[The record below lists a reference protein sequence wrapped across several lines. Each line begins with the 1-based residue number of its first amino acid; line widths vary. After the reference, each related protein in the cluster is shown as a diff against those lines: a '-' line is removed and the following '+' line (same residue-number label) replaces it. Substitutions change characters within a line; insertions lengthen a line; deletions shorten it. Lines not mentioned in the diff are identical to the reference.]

1 MAKKISNIQAPPP
14 PIPPI
19 PPTSTGYSSRNGVEI
34 TTSTGNKIVIDDCF
48 LQYLE
53 MVSKLLGITSYEDFC
68 KMTESE
74 KLSAVT
80 TIKRD
85 LKIKEILC

>member
-1 MAKKISNIQAPPP
+1 MAKKYNIQGPPP
-14 PIPPI
+14 PKPPVVYN
-19 PPTSTGYSSRNGVEI
+19 SGYLGNAVEI